1 MLRTEL
7 TRQQDP
13 EIREVA
19 PSILDV
25 LSQRLEGQYMRIAEL
40 DPRDPVLRKIPPLT
54 RQARELRAL
63 S

>member
-1 MLRTEL
+1 MAKIEL
-7 TRQQDP
+7 TPWQDP
-13 EIREVA
+13 EIRDVI

-25 LSQRLEGQYMRIAEL
+25 LSQRLEGQYMRIAEI

-63 S
+63 T